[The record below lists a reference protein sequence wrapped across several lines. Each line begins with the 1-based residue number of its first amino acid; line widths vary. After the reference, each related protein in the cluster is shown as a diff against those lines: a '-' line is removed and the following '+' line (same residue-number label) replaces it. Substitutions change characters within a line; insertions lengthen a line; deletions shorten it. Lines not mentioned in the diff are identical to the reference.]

1 MWITSI
7 LATGFA
13 AMTITG
19 SPVVQSAGVAGLFVM
34 GCFTL
39 ASIMRNR
46 PKPGFTSE
54 PRLNTGEVAV
64 SLSAPSRKP
73 SHIRLRKENTGET
86 VLIVDGVEKYRGHD
100 EDKAWRLLDLHQRR
114 DA

>member
-1 MWITSI
+1 MWITSVLVI
-7 LATGFA
+7 GFA
-13 AMTITG
+13 C
-19 SPVVQSAGVAGLFVM
+19 LFVM

-54 PRLNTGEVAV
+54 ARINMGEVAV

-73 SHIRLRKENTGET
+73 SHIRLSKEKTGET
-86 VLIVDGVEKYRGHD
+86 VLIVDGVERYRGHD
-100 EDKAWRLLDLHQRR
+100 ENLAWRLLDLHQRR